1 MFQKIYNKCRDK
13 NIIVYLPDDYYQS
26 EERYPVLYM
35 NDGQN
40 AFFDDQ
46 AYIGVSWGMEDY
58 LKKSGLKVIVVAI
71 PASLVNMVVQVN
83 MVPGMLT
90 VVS

>member
-13 NIIVYLPDDYYQS
+13 SIIVYLPDDYYQS

-40 AFFDDQ
+40 AFLMIRLILVS
-46 AYIGVSWGMEDY
+46 AGVWR
-58 LKKSGLKVIVVAI
+58 II
-71 PASLVNMVVQVN
+71 
-83 MVPGMLT
+83 
-90 VVS
+90 

>member
-58 LKKSGLKVIVVAI
+58 LKLLFCKW
-71 PASLVNMVVQVN
+71 
-83 MVPGMLT
+83 
-90 VVS
+90 VVSSNSLREML

>member
-46 AYIGVSWGMEDY
+46 AYIKVS
-58 LKKSGLKVIVVAI
+58 
-71 PASLVNMVVQVN
+71 
-83 MVPGMLT
+83 
-90 VVS
+90 